1 MQRIISK
8 TPNIISSLEQKELNE
23 TLAPCFCSNILANIF
38 FFLFFFPKLNYICM
52 EALEILLT
60 LAPFEYYLLFY
71 DFRKGEY

>member
-38 FFLFFFPKLNYICM
+38 FLFFFRRSIICM

-71 DFRKGEY
+71 DFRKREN